1 MLRRQLPRACA
12 ALAKRSKKALPL
24 GEMSIALVNDDQMS
38 ELHREFMSI
47 PGPTDVLTFPIDQ
60 DARGRVTS
68 GEVVICVPYARRMA
82 KERKMPADR
91 EVLLYAI
98 HGMLHLLGY
107 DDRTARSYRTMHGT
121 EDELLTELGLGPV
134 FAPAK
139 KVRGR
144 PRR

>member
-1 MLRRQLPRACA
+1 
-12 ALAKRSKKALPL
+12 
-24 GEMSIALVNDDQMS
+24 
-38 ELHREFMSI
+38 
-47 PGPTDVLTFPIDQ
+47 VLTFPIDQ